1 VSKRYILTHPR
12 VHLPDTHTHT
22 ITHTDATPPR
32 ARPATNN
39 YTTVGGVQTLRRAN
53 ATDGQPAHNDT
64 TPQLEA
70 LTDQAQAHNRIQ
82 KHTKKTASTM
92 ATPTA
97 THVAQASSGARGARR
112 VQCASAQKT
121 LNALAMVGRLKQR
134 LSVASLAGSAVRG
147 LSFPA

>member
-1 VSKRYILTHPR
+1 MRRSLTK
-12 VHLPDTHTHT
+12 LKL
-22 ITHTDATPPR
+22 
-32 ARPATNN
+32 
-39 YTTVGGVQTLRRAN
+39 TT
-53 ATDGQPAHNDT
+53 
-64 TPQLEA
+64 EFK
-70 LTDQAQAHNRIQ
+70 

-97 THVAQASSGARGARR
+97 THVAQASSGARGARGARR